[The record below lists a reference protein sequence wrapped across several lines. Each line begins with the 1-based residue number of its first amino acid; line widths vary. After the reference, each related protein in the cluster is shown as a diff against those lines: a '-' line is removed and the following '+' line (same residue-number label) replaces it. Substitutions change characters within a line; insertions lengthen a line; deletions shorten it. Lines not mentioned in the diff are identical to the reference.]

1 MIKNLVITSLFVGQ
15 ALLAAEGDVSTV
27 IKLANTVKSVA
38 QTSEA
43 SQENIDEAEVKLREA
58 IELLTSGSSSG
69 GGSSHSGSID
79 FVACYDFSYQKYY
92 SGLSSTAAAD
102 KASAACKGG
111 VDLEITKFLFEKYY
125 SGLSAVNAM
134 DKSAAGSGK
143 NLRGKLTLIK
153 FMYEKYYSGMSSVNA
168 ADKAVEGAEKLK
180 KNSLGCLEKLYP
192 NYYSSQSSVNAM
204 NSAVAGCAK

>member
-1 MIKNLVITSLFVGQ
+1 MLKNLVITSLFLGQ

-27 IKLANTVKSVA
+27 IKLANTIKSVA
-38 QTSEA
+38 QTSET

-58 IELLTSGSSSG
+58 IELLTSDSSSG
-69 GGSSHSGSID
+69 HGSSHSGSSD
-79 FVACYDFSYQKYY
+79 FGACYDFAHQKYY
-92 SGLSSTAAAD
+92 SGLSSSAAAD
-102 KASAACKGG
+102 KASTACKGG

-153 FMYEKYYSGMSSVNA
+153 FMYEKYYSGLSSVNA

-180 KNSLGCLEKLYP
+180 KNSLGCLQKLYP